1 MLAQVFKLVNI
12 KSGKQNKARSARKV
26 TLSQNQ
32 KTFFVNFQFFSFST
46 CGQRCGQ
53 SCGQNFKDVVI
64 VVVKFR
70 KDVVKVVVKVVIL
83 SNSFCSAILFSMRT
97 KFFIK
102 NFGKGLK
109 KYELIKR

>member
-12 KSGKQNKARSARKV
+12 KSGKQKKECSERNI
-26 TLSQNQ
+26 TLSQPRS
-32 KTFFVNFQFFSFST
+32 TFFVNFQFFSFLT
-46 CGQRCGQ
+46 CGQSCGQ
-53 SCGQNFKDVVI
+53 SCGQNF
-64 VVVKFR
+64 

>member
-12 KSGKQNKARSARKV
+12 KSGKQKKECSERNI
-26 TLSQNQ
+26 TLSQPRS
-32 KTFFVNFQFFSFST
+32 TFFVNYQFFSFLT
-46 CGQRCGQ
+46 CGQSCGQ
-53 SCGQNFKDVVI
+53 SCGQNFKDVVK